1 MRAPTAVLVHGIL
14 GSRRNLREYAKLL
27 AQKLPAWQFLLVDLR
42 CHGNS
47 AKTAPSPPGTNGVGS
62 AARDILELLG
72 TLRLFPHTLIGH
84 SFGGKVVMSMVQQ
97 FGSGALPRPVQVW
110 VLDTLP
116 GTVRTGGPDGH
127 DHPGDLIDTLRSV
140 PLPVADKQQLVAHL
154 TERGFSRGVA
164 QWTATNLERTHPGG
178 GLQWGFDLDGIKEM
192 YADYEATD
200 LWNVV
205 EAPPQGLDLN
215 FIRAERSTFRWAG
228 NEQVRIISE
237 GSRVHLL
244 RKAGHWVHSDNPSGL
259 ADIMIPE
266 FQRCHNDRVLAS
278 MDFAN

>member
-1 MRAPTAVLVHGIL
+1 MEGKLNQHFKVFAAV
-14 GSRRNLREYAKLL
+14 Y
-27 AQKLPAWQFLLVDLR
+27 
-42 CHGNS
+42 
-47 AKTAPSPPGTNGVGS
+47 
-62 AARDILELLG
+62 LLG
-72 TLRLFPHTLIGH
+72 RAKEVIRD
-84 SFGGKVVMSMVQQ
+84 
-97 FGSGALPRPVQVW
+97 SGVC
-110 VLDTLP
+110 
-116 GTVRTGGPDGH
+116 
-127 DHPGDLIDTLRSV
+127 
-140 PLPVADKQQLVAHL
+140 
-154 TERGFSRGVA
+154 
-164 QWTATNLERTHPGG
+164 
-178 GLQWGFDLDGIKEM
+178 
-192 YADYEATD
+192 
-200 LWNVV
+200 NVFYL